1 MEYSLNVGTEIR
13 HETHYGRVM
22 RCFVHRPSNVGAMF
36 DEAFA
41 RQPNAAALV
50 IEGRRLSYAEV
61 EDTVERISANL
72 AQRGFGKG
80 DRIGM
85 LIDNRPEFL
94 FMLLAAARLG
104 AIAVPM
110 NVRQRRPEIQF
121 MLSQSGARMLVFE
134 AALAE
139 ELPDRAETPGLE
151 QHFHVGGTCKQGLPF
166 ETLLDDAPELPP
178 ITVDEEDPLCILYT
192 SGTTGQPKG
201 AVLTHF
207 GLVHTALHYE
217 QALGLRAGDVS
228 CLAVP
233 ALHVTGLAAILLATL
248 RVAGTTVIMPQFKA
262 QNFLEIVE
270 RERVN
275 YTLMVPAMY
284 NLCLLSPDMTTRDLS
299 SWRVGGFGGA
309 PMPVISV
316 EKLAKAVPGLRLSNI
331 YGATETSSP
340 VTILPADDIAS
351 HGDSV
356 GLVLPCADIIIVDD
370 QDREVTSGQV
380 GELLIAGPMVTPG
393 YWDNEAANAT
403 SFVGGYWRS
412 GDLGSK
418 DADGYVRIHDRLKD
432 VVNRGGYKIY
442 CIEVEN
448 VILRYPGIEECAVV
462 GYPDSVLGE
471 RVAVFVRGHGADQAD
486 GIRAYC
492 AKHLSDYKV
501 PERVI
506 ALDEPLPRNANGKI
520 VKKTLRERIAPG
532 R

>member
-1 MEYSLNVGTEIR
+1 MSRGVDTEIR
-13 HETHYGRVM
+13 QETHYGRVM
-22 RCFVHRPSNVGAMF
+22 RCFVNRPVNIGAMF

-41 RQPNAAALV
+41 RWPHAAALV
-50 IEGRRLSYAEV
+50 MEERRLSYAEV
-61 EDTVERISANL
+61 DDAVERISANL
-72 AQRGFGKG
+72 AQRGIGKG
-80 DRIGM
+80 DRIA
-85 LIDNRPEFL
+85 LLLDNRSEFL
-94 FMLLAAARLG
+94 FVLLASARLG

-121 MLSQSGARMLVFE
+121 MLSQSGARVLLFE
-134 AALAE
+134 ADLAE
-139 ELPDRAETPGLE
+139 ELPDRAHTPGLE
-151 QHFHVGGTCKQGLPF
+151 LYFHVGGSCDQSLPF
-166 ETLLDDAPELPP
+166 ESLLGDAPDLPA
-178 ITVDEEDPLCILYT
+178 ITVDEEDPFCILYT

-201 AVLTHF
+201 AVLTHL

-217 QALGLRAGDVS
+217 QALGLRAGDIS

-262 QNFLEIVE
+262 QDFLEIVE

-316 EKLAKAVPGLRLSNI
+316 EKLAEAVPNLRLSNI

-340 VTILPADDIAS
+340 VTILPAEDIAD

-356 GLVLPCADIIIVDD
+356 GLVLPCADLLIADD
-370 QDREVTSGQV
+370 KGREVPAGQV

-393 YWDNEAANAT
+393 YWDNVQANAT

-432 VVNRGGYKIY
+432 VVNRGT
-442 CIEVEN
+442 
-448 VILRYPGIEECAVV
+448 RSTA
-462 GYPDSVLGE
+462 S
-471 RVAVFVRGHGADQAD
+471 RWRM
-486 GIRAYC
+486 
-492 AKHLSDYKV
+492 
-501 PERVI
+501 
-506 ALDEPLPRNANGKI
+506 
-520 VKKTLRERIAPG
+520 
-532 R
+532 